1 MPQKPLVNWPFFF
14 DHLNENKLNNS
25 AFTKK
30 GNGGPDLAVL
40 FQVSIFFPDFEEK
53 CPFFPDFEE
62 PSRLRIQ
69 MKKKR
74 IKTGILPRY
83 LLGISQVLSG

>member
-1 MPQKPLVNWPFFF
+1 MKKNGKVRTVRSVRLSSRFSKNSRIFRIHRAMPQKPLVNWPFFF

-40 FQVSIFFPDFEEK
+40 FHIG
-53 CPFFPDFEE
+53 
-62 PSRLRIQ
+62 
-69 MKKKR
+69 KKP
-74 IKTGILPRY
+74 T
-83 LLGISQVLSG
+83 SHH

>member
-40 FQVSIFFPDFEEK
+40 FHIYIDRSCV
-53 CPFFPDFEE
+53 
-62 PSRLRIQ
+62 
-69 MKKKR
+69 
-74 IKTGILPRY
+74 Y
-83 LLGISQVLSG
+83 LLVYAIKNFHQHC